1 VLATAAASLDCTVD
15 RSVDIGTHTVF
26 FCAVQAVHLG
36 SSTSGLVYHGRAYH
50 RLPQKQA

>member
-1 VLATAAASLDCTVD
+1 
-15 RSVDIGTHTVF
+15 VDIGTHTVF